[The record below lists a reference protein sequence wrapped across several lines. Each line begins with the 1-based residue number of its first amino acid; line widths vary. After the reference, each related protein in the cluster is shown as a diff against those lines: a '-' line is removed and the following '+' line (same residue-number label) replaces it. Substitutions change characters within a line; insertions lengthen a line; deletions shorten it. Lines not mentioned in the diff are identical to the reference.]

1 MKNTPTLRQCK
12 CARHVAT
19 RIIDAKAASRNTR
32 GLKFHPGRSSWGAQ
46 WEDPSSYVVELLSP
60 TKFPSGTT
68 VPLPS
73 GGANTHTAILSPHTR
88 AIAFALTKYSKLKH
102 PAANT
107 AGSAPMLA
115 YTYVY
120 IDLAA
125 GICPANSAKQKPDRR
140 AGTTLRMRSQQS
152 AKLGPAYVNVSR
164 PHSRKKPVPSVPPT
178 PTSTRSYSIG

>member
-1 MKNTPTLRQCK
+1 MKNPPTLRQCK

-32 GLKFHPGRSSWGAQ
+32 GLKFHPGRSSRAAQ
-46 WEDPSSYVVELLSP
+46 WEDSSSYVVEPLSP
-60 TKFPSGTT
+60 TKFPSGPT

-88 AIAFALTKYSKLKH
+88 AIAFTLTKYSKLKH

-107 AGSAPMLA
+107 AGSAPTILA

-120 IDLAA
+120 VDLAA

-140 AGTTLRMRSQQS
+140 AGTALRSQQS

-178 PTSTRSYSIG
+178 PTSTRSYSIR